1 MRRAA
6 LFTLLAAPL
15 LALSSAQATGGIQVA
30 PVLVNISPERGISS
44 IRLRNERDRAASF
57 EVDAYLWTQQDGHDV
72 LEPTSELMAAP
83 GVFEIAAHAEQIIRI
98 GAHVRNASGER
109 AYRIVLRELPRTP
122 ASGATLGFTLEMSLP
137 VFVTAAD
144 AAPNLHA
151 RLTDGELTLA
161 NAGDAHIQIAAIES
175 NGAPVD
181 APRYVLAGVTTNV
194 PIEQSARTVRL
205 RVADGEGGVRELD
218 VHADAQIAS
227 AAAR

>member
-6 LFTLLAAPL
+6 LFALLAAPL

-57 EVDAYLWTQQDGHDV
+57 EVDAYVWSQQDGRDV

-83 GVFEIAAHAEQIIRI
+83 GVFEIASHGEQIIRI
-98 GAHVRNASGER
+98 GAQVRNLNGER
-109 AYRIVLRELPRTP
+109 AYRIVLRELPRQR

-137 VFVTAAD
+137 VFVAAAD
-144 AAPNLHA
+144 AAPNLQA
-151 RLTDGELTLA
+151 RLTGGELTLA
-161 NAGDAHIQIAAIES
+161 NAGDAHVQIAAVES
-175 NGAPVD
+175 NGEPVD
-181 APRYVLAGVTTNV
+181 APRYVLAGVTTRV
-194 PIEQSARTVRL
+194 PVEPDARTIRL
-205 RVADGEGGVRELD
+205 RVADGVGGIRELD
-218 VHADAQIAS
+218 VHADAQIAG